1 MAMIR
6 THSRSFSG
14 GEVTPEFWGRIDDL
28 KYQTGL
34 SLCRN
39 FITKPHGPAE
49 NRSGFAFV
57 REVKNSARKVRLI
70 PFSFST
76 TQTMVLE
83 FGDQYI
89 RFHTQGATL
98 LVPSAPVFA
107 ATRTVG
113 SVDTA
118 TNFIS
123 GLGTTDVAADGEA
136 IVFAT
141 TGTFPGGLVGGTVYY
156 GRDSGFGEFKVSAT
170 PGGAAI
176 DLTSAGSGTIT
187 FNRYYVVGNLVEYL
201 GTTYYCFANNSGLPT
216 NASFWYPLPSA
227 AYEIPTPY
235 LEADLF
241 DLRYVQSS
249 DVLTIVHPNYA
260 PRELRRLGATNWVLQ
275 TINFNPAINPPAAA
289 PTVTATR
296 ASSPTNLRDYLYKI
310 TAMVDGSTEESL
322 GSATGT
328 TNQTNNLLQTGAFNV
343 ITWGA
348 VAGAGRY
355 RIYREDNGLFGYVG
369 ETDGLTFKD
378 EGVTPDLSITPPNIK
393 PIFTGA
399 GNYPTAVSYYQQRRV
414 FGGTATQPQN
424 VWMTRSGTES
434 NITYSLPSRDDDM
447 LSFKVSAREAN
458 TIRHIVPLQDL
469 VLLTSSAEWRL
480 DGSNGPLTP
489 SNIKVGPQAYVGC
502 NNATPIIVNNS
513 LLYAAARGGHVRE
526 MGFSQ
531 DAGGYITG
539 DLSLRATHLFD
550 TLRIEDMA
558 YAKAP
563 IPLCWMVSS
572 NGKLLGFTYI
582 PEQNIG
588 AWHQHDTINGK
599 FESIAVV
606 TEGEEDAL
614 YCVVKR
620 QINGQQ
626 VRYVERLHTRAFV
639 DQEDAFFVDCGLTY
653 SGAPADTISGLDHL
667 EGEEVAILIDG
678 AVHPRRTV
686 TGGAIQLDV
695 EGSTIHIGLPIT
707 ADIKTLPL
715 AFETGG
721 MGQGRVKNVNKVW
734 LRVFRSSGIFT
745 GPSFDRLT
753 EAKQRTTE
761 QWGTPP
767 GLKTEEI
774 EIMVEP
780 DWTDSGSICVRQADP
795 LPLTVLSM
803 SLEVSIGG

>member
-1 MAMIR
+1 MTMIR

-14 GEVTPEFWGRIDDL
+14 GEVTPEFWGRIDDP

-34 SLCRN
+34 ATCRN
-39 FITKPHGPAE
+39 FLVYPHGPVA
-49 NRSGFAFV
+49 NRPGTQFV
-57 REVKNSARKVRLI
+57 REVKHSNKVTRLI

-83 FGDQYI
+83 FGDLYV
-89 RFHTQGATL
+89 RFHTMGATL
-98 LVPSAPVFA
+98 LDFGVPYE
-107 ATRTVG
+107 
-113 SVDTA
+113 
-118 TNFIS
+118 
-123 GLGTTDVAADGEA
+123 VA
-136 IVFAT
+136 
-141 TGTFPGGLVGGTVYY
+141 
-156 GRDSGFGEFKVSAT
+156 
-170 PGGAAI
+170 
-176 DLTSAGSGTIT
+176 
-187 FNRYYVVGNLVEYL
+187 
-201 GTTYYCFANNSGLPT
+201 
-216 NASFWYPLPSA
+216 
-227 AYEIPTPY
+227 TPY

-241 DLRYVQSS
+241 DLHHVQSS
-249 DVLTIVHPNYA
+249 DVLTLVHPNYA
-260 PRELRRLGATNWVLQ
+260 PRELRRLGPTNWVLQ
-275 TINFNPAINPPAAA
+275 TINFNPTISPPAA

-296 ASSPTNLRDYLYKI
+296 AGSPTNLRDYLYKV

-322 GSATGT
+322 GSAPGT
-328 TNQTNNLLQTGAFNV
+328 TNITNNLLQTGAFNV

-355 RIYREDNGLFGYVG
+355 RVYREDNGLFGYVG
-369 ETDGLTFKD
+369 ETDALTFKD

-393 PIFTGA
+393 PTFTGA
-399 GNYPTAVSYYQQRRV
+399 GNYPAAASYYQQRRV
-414 FGGTATQPQN
+414 FGGTTTQPQN

-434 NITYSLPSRDDDM
+434 NITYSLPSRDDDS

-480 DGSNGPLTP
+480 DGSDGPLTP
-489 SNIKVGPQAYVGC
+489 SNIKVGPQSYVGC
-502 NNATPIIVNNS
+502 NDVQPITVNNS
-513 LLYAAARGGHVRE
+513 LIYAASRGGHVRE
-526 MGFSQ
+526 MGYSQ

-550 TLRIEDMA
+550 ALRIEDMA

-563 IPLCWMVSS
+563 IPFCWMVSS
-572 NGKLLGFTYI
+572 GGKLLGFTYI
-582 PEQNIG
+582 PEQQIG
-588 AWHQHDTINGK
+588 AWHQHDTINGE

-606 TEGEEDAL
+606 AEGEEDAL

-620 QINGQQ
+620 QIDGQS

-653 SGAPADTISGLDHL
+653 SGVPADTITGLGHL
-667 EGEEVAILIDG
+667 EGQEVAILIDG

-686 TGGAIQLDV
+686 VDGAIQLDV
-695 EGSTIHIGLPIT
+695 EGATIHIGLPIT

-734 LRVFRSSGIFT
+734 LRVYRSSGIFT

-761 QWGTPP
+761 DWGAPP
-767 GLKTEEI
+767 ALKTEEI
-774 EIMVEP
+774 EVMVEG

-795 LPLTVLSM
+795 LPLTILSM

>member
-1 MAMIR
+1 MATIR

-14 GEVTPEFWGRIDDL
+14 GEVTPEFWGRIDDP

-34 SLCRN
+34 ATCRN
-39 FITKPHGPAE
+39 FLVYPHGPVA
-49 NRSGFAFV
+49 NRPGTQFV
-57 REVKNSARKVRLI
+57 RAVKNSAKVTRLI

-83 FGDQYI
+83 FGDLYV
-89 RFHTQGATL
+89 RFHTMGATL
-98 LVPSAPVFA
+98 LDGGVPY
-107 ATRTVG
+107 
-113 SVDTA
+113 
-118 TNFIS
+118 
-123 GLGTTDVAADGEA
+123 E
-136 IVFAT
+136 
-141 TGTFPGGLVGGTVYY
+141 
-156 GRDSGFGEFKVSAT
+156 
-170 PGGAAI
+170 
-176 DLTSAGSGTIT
+176 
-187 FNRYYVVGNLVEYL
+187 VV
-201 GTTYYCFANNSGLPT
+201 
-216 NASFWYPLPSA
+216 
-227 AYEIPTPY
+227 TPY
-235 LEADLF
+235 LEADLS
-241 DLRYVQSS
+241 DLRYVQSA

-275 TINFNPAINPPAAA
+275 TINFNPAISPPAA

-322 GSATGT
+322 GSASGT

-343 ITWGA
+343 ITWAA

-355 RIYREDNGLFGYVG
+355 RVYREDNGLFGYVG
-369 ETDGLTFKD
+369 ETDALTFKD
-378 EGVTPDLSITPPNIK
+378 EGVTADLSITPPNIK
-393 PIFTGA
+393 PTFTGA
-399 GNYPTAVSYYQQRRV
+399 GNYPAAVSYYQQRRV
-414 FGGTATQPQN
+414 FGGTNTQPQN

-434 NITYSLPSRDDDM
+434 NITYSLPSRDDDS

-489 SNIKVGPQAYVGC
+489 SNIKVGPQSYVGC
-502 NNATPIIVNNS
+502 NNAQPIIVNNS
-513 LLYAAARGGHVRE
+513 LIYAAARGGHVRE
-526 MGFSQ
+526 MGYSQ

-539 DLSLRATHLFD
+539 DLSLRSTHLFD

-563 IPLCWMVSS
+563 IPFCWMVSS
-572 NGKLLGFTYI
+572 GGKLLGFTYI
-582 PEQNIG
+582 PEQQIG
-588 AWHQHDTINGK
+588 AWHQHDTINGE

-606 TEGEEDAL
+606 AEGEEDAL
-614 YCVVKR
+614 YCVIKR
-620 QINGQQ
+620 QINGAQ
-626 VRYVERLHTRAFV
+626 VRYVERLHSRSFV
-639 DQEDAFFVDCGLTY
+639 DPEDAFFVDCGLTY
-653 SGAPADTISGLDHL
+653 SGAPAGTITGLNHL
-667 EGEEVAILIDG
+667 EGQEVAILIDG

-686 TGGAIQLDV
+686 TGGSITLDV
-695 EGSTIHIGLPIT
+695 EGSVVHIGLPIT
-707 ADIKTLPL
+707 ADAKTLPL

-734 LRVFRSSGIFT
+734 LRVYRSSGIFT

-761 QWGTPP
+761 AWGTPP
-767 GLKTEEI
+767 ALKTEEI
-774 EIMVEP
+774 EVMVES

-795 LPLTVLSM
+795 LPLTILSM

>member
-1 MAMIR
+1 MTMIK

-34 SLCRN
+34 ATCRN
-39 FITKPHGPAE
+39 FLVLPHGPVA
-49 NRSGFAFV
+49 NRPGTEFV
-57 REVKNSARKVRLI
+57 RAVKNSAKVTRLI

-83 FGDQYI
+83 FGDLYV
-89 RFHTQGATL
+89 RFHTMGATL
-98 LVPSAPVFA
+98 LDGAVP
-107 ATRTVG
+107 
-113 SVDTA
+113 
-118 TNFIS
+118 
-123 GLGTTDVAADGEA
+123 
-136 IVFAT
+136 
-141 TGTFPGGLVGGTVYY
+141 
-156 GRDSGFGEFKVSAT
+156 
-170 PGGAAI
+170 
-176 DLTSAGSGTIT
+176 
-187 FNRYYVVGNLVEYL
+187 
-201 GTTYYCFANNSGLPT
+201 
-216 NASFWYPLPSA
+216 
-227 AYEIPTPY
+227 YEVTTPY

-241 DLRYVQSS
+241 DLRYVQSA
-249 DVLTIVHPNYA
+249 DVLTIVHPGYA
-260 PRELRRLGATNWVLQ
+260 PRELRRLGVTNWVLQ
-275 TINFNPAINPPAAA
+275 AINFQPTINPPPA
-289 PTVTATR
+289 PTVTATL
-296 ASSPTNLRDYLYKI
+296 ADAPTDEKDYNYKI
-310 TAMVDGSTEESL
+310 TAMTDSGVEESL
-322 GSATGT
+322 GSDTGT
-328 TNQTNNLLQTGAFNV
+328 TDVPNNLLQTGASNTIEWSAV
-343 ITWGA
+343 TGA
-348 VAGAGRY
+348 SRY
-355 RIYREDNGLFGYVG
+355 RVYREDNGLFGYVG
-369 ETDGLTFKD
+369 ETDALTFTD
-378 EGVTPDLSITPPNIK
+378 EGVTADLSITPPNIK
-393 PIFTGA
+393 PTFEAA
-399 GNYPTAVSYYQQRRV
+399 GDYPAAVSYYQQRRV
-414 FGGTATQPQN
+414 FAGTTNQPQN

-434 NITYSLPSRDDDM
+434 NITYSLPSRDDDS
-447 LSFKVSAREAN
+447 LSFKVAAREAN

-489 SNIKVGPQAYVGC
+489 SNISVSPQSYIGVSSAP
-502 NNATPIIVNNS
+502 PIIVNNS
-513 LLYAAARGGHVRE
+513 LIFAAARGGHVRE
-526 MGFSQ
+526 MGFSN

-563 IPLCWMVSS
+563 IPFCWMVSS

-582 PEQNIG
+582 PEQQIG
-588 AWHQHDTINGK
+588 AWHQHDTINGE

-606 TEGEEDAL
+606 AEGEEDAL

-620 QINGQQ
+620 QINGQS
-626 VRYVERLHTRAFV
+626 VRYVERLHTRSFV
-639 DQEDAFFVDCGLTY
+639 EQEDAFFVDCGLTY
-653 SGAPADTISGLDHL
+653 SGAPADVITGLNHL
-667 EGEEVAILIDG
+667 EGQQVAILIDG

-686 TGGAIQLDV
+686 TGGSVTLDV
-695 EGSTIHIGLPIT
+695 EGSVVHIGLPIT
-707 ADIKTLPL
+707 ADMKTLPL

-761 QWGTPP
+761 DWGTPP
-767 GLKTEEI
+767 ALKTEEI
-774 EIMVEP
+774 EVMVES

>member
-14 GEVTPEFWGRIDDL
+14 GEVTPEFWGRIDDP

-34 SLCRN
+34 ATCRN
-39 FITKPHGPAE
+39 FLVYPHGPVA
-49 NRSGFAFV
+49 NRPGTQFV
-57 REVKNSARKVRLI
+57 REVKHSNKVTRLI

-83 FGDQYI
+83 FGDKYI

-98 LVPSAPVFA
+98 L
-107 ATRTVG
+107 
-113 SVDTA
+113 
-118 TNFIS
+118 
-123 GLGTTDVAADGEA
+123 
-136 IVFAT
+136 
-141 TGTFPGGLVGGTVYY
+141 
-156 GRDSGFGEFKVSAT
+156 
-170 PGGAAI
+170 
-176 DLTSAGSGTIT
+176 AGSPADYNGAIA
-187 FNRYYVVGNLVEYL
+187 YVVGALVSS
-201 GTTYYCFANNSGLPT
+201 GGVNYYCIANTTG
-216 NASFWYPLPSA
+216 NAPPNATYWYPLPSA

-260 PRELRRLGATNWVLQ
+260 PRELRRLGSTNWQLQ
-275 TINFNPAINPPAAA
+275 TINFNPTINPPAAA

-355 RIYREDNGLFGYVG
+355 RVYREDNGLFGYVG
-369 ETDGLTFKD
+369 ETDALTFKD
-378 EGVTPDLSITPPNIK
+378 EGVTADLSITPPNIK
-393 PIFTGA
+393 PTFTGA
-399 GNYPTAVSYYQQRRV
+399 GNYPAAVSYYQQRRV
-414 FGGTATQPQN
+414 FGGTSNQPQN

-434 NITYSLPSRDDDM
+434 NITYSLPSRDDDS

-480 DGSNGPLTP
+480 DGSDGPLTP
-489 SNIKVGPQAYVGC
+489 SNIKVGPQAYVGS

-582 PEQNIG
+582 PEQQIG
-588 AWHQHDTINGK
+588 AWHQHDTINGE

-620 QINGQQ
+620 QIDGQQ
-626 VRYVERLHTRAFV
+626 VRYVERLHSRAFV

-653 SGAPADTISGLDHL
+653 SGAPAGTISGLSHL
-667 EGEEVAILIDG
+667 EGEEVAILVDG

-686 TGGAIQLDV
+686 ESGSIQLDV

-707 ADIKTLPL
+707 ADMKTLPL

-734 LRVFRSSGIFT
+734 LRVYRSSGIFI

-761 QWGTPP
+761 PWGTPP

-774 EIMVEP
+774 EVMVEP

>member
-14 GEVTPEFWGRIDDL
+14 GEVTPEFWGRIDDP

-34 SLCRN
+34 ATCRN
-39 FITKPHGPAE
+39 FLVYPHGPVA
-49 NRSGFAFV
+49 NRPGTQFV
-57 REVKNSARKVRLI
+57 RAVKHSNKVTRLI

-83 FGDQYI
+83 FGDQYV

-98 LVPSAPVFA
+98 LDGGVPYE
-107 ATRTVG
+107 
-113 SVDTA
+113 
-118 TNFIS
+118 
-123 GLGTTDVAADGEA
+123 VA
-136 IVFAT
+136 
-141 TGTFPGGLVGGTVYY
+141 
-156 GRDSGFGEFKVSAT
+156 
-170 PGGAAI
+170 
-176 DLTSAGSGTIT
+176 
-187 FNRYYVVGNLVEYL
+187 
-201 GTTYYCFANNSGLPT
+201 
-216 NASFWYPLPSA
+216 
-227 AYEIPTPY
+227 TPY

-260 PRELRRLGATNWVLQ
+260 PRELRRLGATNWQLQ
-275 TINFNPAINPPAAA
+275 TINFNPTINPPAAA

-355 RIYREDNGLFGYVG
+355 RVYREDNGLFGYVG
-369 ETDGLTFKD
+369 ETDALTFKD

-399 GNYPTAVSYYQQRRV
+399 GNYPSAVSYYQQRRV

-469 VLLTSSAEWRL
+469 VILTSSAEWRL
-480 DGSNGPLTP
+480 DGSDGPLTP

-502 NNATPIIVNNS
+502 NNATPILVNNS

-563 IPLCWMVSS
+563 IPFCWMVSS

-582 PEQNIG
+582 PEQQIG
-588 AWHQHDTINGK
+588 AWHQHDTINGE

-606 TEGEEDAL
+606 AEGEEDAL

-620 QINGQQ
+620 QIDGQQ
-626 VRYVERLHTRAFV
+626 VRYVERLHTRAFG

-653 SGAPADTISGLDHL
+653 SGAPADTISGLSHL
-667 EGEEVAILIDG
+667 EGEEVAILVDG

-686 TGGAIQLDV
+686 TGGSIQLDV

-761 QWGTPP
+761 PWGSPP

-774 EIMVEP
+774 EVMVEP

>member
-6 THSRSFSG
+6 THSRSFTG
-14 GEVTPEFWGRIDDL
+14 GEVTPEFWGRIDDP

-34 SLCRN
+34 ATCRN
-39 FITKPHGPAE
+39 FLVYPHGPVA
-49 NRSGFAFV
+49 NRPGTQFV
-57 REVKNSARKVRLI
+57 RAVKDSSKFTRLI

-83 FGDQYI
+83 FGNLYV
-89 RFHTQGATL
+89 RFHTMGATL
-98 LVPSAPVFA
+98 LDGGVPY
-107 ATRTVG
+107 
-113 SVDTA
+113 
-118 TNFIS
+118 
-123 GLGTTDVAADGEA
+123 E
-136 IVFAT
+136 
-141 TGTFPGGLVGGTVYY
+141 
-156 GRDSGFGEFKVSAT
+156 
-170 PGGAAI
+170 
-176 DLTSAGSGTIT
+176 
-187 FNRYYVVGNLVEYL
+187 VV
-201 GTTYYCFANNSGLPT
+201 
-216 NASFWYPLPSA
+216 
-227 AYEIPTPY
+227 TPY
-235 LEADLF
+235 LEADLM
-241 DLRYVQSS
+241 DLHHVQSA

-275 TINFNPAINPPAAA
+275 AINFNPTINPPGA

-296 ASSPTNLRDYLYKI
+296 AASPTNLRDYLYKI
-310 TAMVDGSTEESL
+310 TSTGADSAEESL
-322 GSATGT
+322 GSASGT

-355 RIYREDNGLFGYVG
+355 RVYREDNGLFGYVG
-369 ETDGLTFKD
+369 ETDALTFKD

-393 PIFTGA
+393 PTFTGA
-399 GNYPTAVSYYQQRRV
+399 GNYPAAVSYYQQRRV
-414 FGGTATQPQN
+414 FGGTLTQPQN

-434 NITYSLPSRDDDM
+434 NITYSLPSRDDDS

-458 TIRHIVPLQDL
+458 TIRHIVSLQDL

-480 DGSNGPLTP
+480 DGTNGALSP
-489 SNIKVGPQAYVGC
+489 SNILVGPQSYVGS
-502 NNATPIIVNNS
+502 NNVQPLVVNNS
-513 LLYAAARGGHVRE
+513 LIYAAARGGHVRE

-550 TLRIEDMA
+550 TLRIVDMA

-563 IPLCWMVSS
+563 IPFCWMVSS

-582 PEQNIG
+582 PEQQIG
-588 AWHQHDTINGK
+588 AWHQHDTINGE

-606 TEGEEDAL
+606 AEGEEDAL

-620 QINGQQ
+620 TIDGQQ
-626 VRYVERLHTRAFV
+626 VRYVERLKSRAF
-639 DQEDAFFVDCGLTY
+639 DSQEDGFFVDCGLTY
-653 SGAPADTISGLDHL
+653 SGVPADNISGLDHL
-667 EGEEVAILIDG
+667 EGQEVAILIDG

-686 TGGAIQLDV
+686 TGGAVTLDV

-707 ADIKTLPL
+707 ADLKTLPL
-715 AFETGG
+715 SFETGG

-734 LRVFRSSGIFT
+734 LRVYRSSGIFT
-745 GPSFDRLT
+745 GPSIDRLT

-761 QWGTPP
+761 PYGAPP
-767 GLKTEEI
+767 ALKTEEI
-774 EIMVEP
+774 EIMVES
-780 DWTDSGSICVRQADP
+780 DWTDTGSICVRQADP
-795 LPLTVLSM
+795 LPLTILSM